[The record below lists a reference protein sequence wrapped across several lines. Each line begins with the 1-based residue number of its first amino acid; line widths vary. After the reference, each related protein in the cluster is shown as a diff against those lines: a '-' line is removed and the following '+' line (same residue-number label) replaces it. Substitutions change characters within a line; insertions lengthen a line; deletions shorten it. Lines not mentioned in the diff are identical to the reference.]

1 MRSTMGQVQLTALVL
16 LQTYYTLEND
26 LEKVVN
32 MFQLMHPHRDMCSD
46 VMAELESDN
55 K

>member
-1 MRSTMGQVQLTALVL
+1 MQSTMGQVRLTTLAL
-16 LQTYYTLEND
+16 LQTRYSLEID

-32 MFQLMHPHRDMCSD
+32 IFQLMHPHRVMCSD